1 MYLLPSDIQGVVMDF
16 TSGTRRQWK
25 KRYDLVLRELVTW
38 IRWKMYMLYGLDSIQ
53 VEHRK

>member
-25 KRYDLVLRELVTW
+25 QRYDLVLRELVTW
-38 IRWKMYMLYGLDSIQ
+38 IRWKMYMLYGLDSI